1 MLPRLPA
8 AHRLLSASHL
18 SNAAALAAHS
28 GGWNQLTQ
36 PKFNTRFTRT
46 PAFKFGMTALL
57 FAAIL
62 ALALNEDFY
71 SGSMV
76 SAYLSL
82 ALASALIVLAMIR
95 RSWFDLLWVLTGGL
109 FLAVLDYKVMDYQPM
124 FMAGFSFVGLAA
136 LGALGTHTI
145 WAEGEE
151 RKLLLYGFLPAV
163 LFVGSEFMATTLLD
177 ITETL
182 HPKTFDLFLYSFDSS
197 LRVQFSFLMGQIF
210 WMWPWL
216 RFACLVIY
224 IALPLPLALVYA
236 AHLRGKKENAL
247 AVMLAFLVTGPVGV
261 LFYNMLPACGPVHVF
276 GAAFPLH
283 PLATTDAMH
292 MIVVPIVL
300 KGARNAIPSLHM
312 TWVLLVW
319 WNSRG
324 LRRWVRAIAL
334 VFLGLTA
341 MATLG
346 TGEHYFIDL
355 VVAFPF
361 SLMVQA
367 LCSYSLPFR
376 SGERRTAFLFGTFV
390 TLIWLAL
397 LSFSVSIFWS
407 SPVVPWAMIVAT
419 VAPSIFLWH
428 RLMQAGSQEQSMP
441 VKAAA
446 ATA

>member
-1 MLPRLPA
+1 MYMRARLQGVVCESIMTKK
-8 AHRLLSASHL
+8 R
-18 SNAAALAAHS
+18 
-28 GGWNQLTQ
+28 LTQ
-36 PKFNTRFTRT
+36 NKFNLAFTRT
-46 PAFKFGMTALL
+46 RAFKSGATVVLL
-57 FAAIL
+57 ATILGL
-62 ALALNEDFY
+62 ALSRSFY
-71 SGSMV
+71 DESMT

-95 RSWFDLLWVLTGGL
+95 RSWLDLLWVLAGGL
-109 FLAVLDYKVMDYQPM
+109 FLAALDYKVMHFTPR
-124 FMAGFSFVGLAA
+124 FMAGFSFVGL
-136 LGALGTHTI
+136 GALAVLGVRTV
-145 WAEGEE
+145 WAEDED
-151 RKLLLYGFLPAV
+151 RKLLLYGFLPSV
-163 LFVGSEFMATTLLD
+163 LFVGSEWMASTLLD
-177 ITETL
+177 ITEEL

-197 LRVQFSFLMGQIF
+197 LRVQFSFLMGQLF
-210 WMWPWL
+210 WTWPWV

-236 AHLRGKKENAL
+236 AQLRIKKENAL
-247 AVMLAFLVTGPVGV
+247 SVMLAFLVTGPVGV

-276 GAAFPLH
+276 GAAFPWH
-283 PLATTDAMH
+283 PPSTLEVMH
-292 MIVVPIVL
+292 MRVVPVLL

-324 LRRWVRAIAL
+324 LQLWVRVITLTFLAL
-334 VFLGLTA
+334 TV

-376 SGERRTAFLFGTFV
+376 SGERKTAFLFGTFV
-390 TLIWLAL
+390 TLVWLAL
-397 LSFSVSIFWS
+397 LSFTTSLFWS
-407 SPVVPWAMIVAT
+407 SPVVPWMMVVAT
-419 VAPSIFLWH
+419 VIPSIWLWR
-428 RLMQAGSQEQSMP
+428 RLLLAKKEEQP
-441 VKAAA
+441 TLVHAAA

>member
-1 MLPRLPA
+1 MEQ
-8 AHRLLSASHL
+8 S
-18 SNAAALAAHS
+18 
-28 GGWNQLTQ
+28 
-36 PKFNTRFTRT
+36 KFN
-46 PAFKFGMTALL
+46 PSNLL
-57 FAAIL
+57 KLGLTVVLFSAVL
-62 ALALNEDFY
+62 VLALNRDFY
-71 SGSMV
+71 TGSMV

-82 ALASALIVLAMIR
+82 ALASALIILAMIR
-95 RSWFDLLWVLTGGL
+95 RSWLDLIWVLSGSL
-109 FLAVLDYKVMDYQPM
+109 ILAGLDYRVMHFQPM
-124 FMAGFSFVGLAA
+124 IMAGFSFLGLAA
-136 LGALGTHTI
+136 LAVLGTHTI

-197 LRVQFSFLMGQIF
+197 LHVQFSFLMGQLF
-210 WMWPWL
+210 STAQWL
-216 RFACLVIY
+216 RLLCLLVY

-236 AHLRGKKENAL
+236 AHLRRKKENAL
-247 AVMLAFLVTGPVGV
+247 AVMLAFLVTGPIGV

-276 GAAFPLH
+276 GSAFPWH
-283 PLATTDAMH
+283 PLATADAAR
-292 MIVVPIVL
+292 INVVPILL

-324 LRRWVRAIAL
+324 LPRWVRTIAL
-334 VFLGLTA
+334 LFVIFTA

-376 SGERRTAFLFGTFV
+376 TGERRNAFLFGAFV

-397 LSFSVSIFWS
+397 LSFSTSFFWI
-407 SPVVPWAMIVAT
+407 SPVIPWTMIVAT
-419 VAPSIFLWH
+419 VAPAIFLWN
-428 RLMQAGSQEQSMP
+428 RLMQADEEEPSVP
-441 VKAAA
+441 ALAAA
-446 ATA
+446 ASA